1 MDKAGRL
8 KWGRWNNFPGGG
20 AMAACGYLMESAAV
34 AIRLDVKTDGRDA
47 EKQAFWAGLK
57 PGMRVA
63 DLDCNCLRL
72 LFITPEGRT
81 AFRGGDVLRRAPHL
95 KRNNR
100 LRYLK

>member
-47 EKQAFWAGLK
+47 EKQALWAGLK
-57 PGMRVA
+57 PKRKLRA
-63 DLDCNCLRL
+63 DC
-72 LFITPEGRT
+72 
-81 AFRGGDVLRRAPHL
+81 RGLRRLSLEGQAPRWGGTPPGKRL
-95 KRNNR
+95 KRI
-100 LRYLK
+100 